1 MHFTFQWWAMIFH
14 NARLALVTIRIGN
27 ELIANE
33 PVGSMLTTLPV
44 DHVYG
49 AIPRVVW
56 TRQLPFPD

>member
-1 MHFTFQWWAMIFH
+1 MIFH